1 MAAQASHRT
10 PSGRFIRAY
19 LLTWGLLAAGGLTYL
34 GSLVWHPQL
43 SPLLRP
49 QVAEPDPSIQAAN
62 KALAEVGSVRRTVTE
77 MQKDLGRIKDTI
89 GQREAEEKAAQAR
102 LVALEERVTTFAST
116 PVAPPQE
123 LAPEPTARPRAGEKG
138 KAASESR
145 QNGAEPPRAS
155 ARSIPVTEAPAA
167 PLTPPVKPQGVAPK
181 AETTKAETTKAEPP
195 KIETGSIAAAAPV
208 ITFGEPEVTPAQ
220 QAFAVQIAAG
230 PSLDAL
236 RLSWNILAERH
247 GALAVLQPRF
257 IAPRAQ
263 GGSYRLLA
271 GPLPSKADADRICAA
286 MGVGKQGCFSTPNLG
301 DPL

>member
-1 MAAQASHRT
+1 M
-10 PSGRFIRAY
+10 
-19 LLTWGLLAAGGLTYL
+19 
-34 GSLVWHPQL
+34 
-43 SPLLRP
+43 
-49 QVAEPDPSIQAAN
+49 AEPDPSIQAAN

-102 LVALEERVTTFAST
+102 LVALEERVTTFAAT

-123 LAPEPTARPRAGEKG
+123 LAPEPTAPAARPRAVEKG
-138 KAASESR
+138 KAAGESR
-145 QNGAEPPRAS
+145 QNGAEPPRAP
-155 ARSIPVTEAPAA
+155 ARIVPVIEAPAA
-167 PLTPPVKPQGVAPK
+167 PVPPAIKPQGVAPK
-181 AETTKAETTKAEPP
+181 AETAKAEPP
-195 KIETGSIAAAAPV
+195 KFETGSIAATTPV
-208 ITFGEPEVTPAQ
+208 ITFGEPEVTPAK

-247 GALAVLQPRF
+247 GALAPLQPRF

-271 GPLPSKADADRICAA
+271 GPLPSKADADRICTA
-286 MGVGKQGCFSTPNLG
+286 MGVGKQGCFSTPHIG

>member
-49 QVAEPDPSIQAAN
+49 QVAEPDPGIQAAN

-89 GQREAEEKAAQAR
+89 GQREAEEKSAQAR
-102 LVALEERVTTFAST
+102 LVALEERVTTFAAT

-123 LAPEPTARPRAGEKG
+123 LAPEPTAKPRASEKG
-138 KAASESR
+138 KAAGESR
-145 QNGAEPPRAS
+145 QNGAEPPRAP
-155 ARSIPVTEAPAA
+155 ARTVSGAEAPSA
-167 PLTPPVKPQGVAPK
+167 PLPPPLRPQGVPSK
-181 AETTKAETTKAEPP
+181 SEPP
-195 KIETGSIAAAAPV
+195 KIETGSIAATQPV

-247 GALAVLQPRF
+247 GALAPLQPRF

-286 MGVGKQGCFSTPNLG
+286 MNVGKQGCFSTPHIG